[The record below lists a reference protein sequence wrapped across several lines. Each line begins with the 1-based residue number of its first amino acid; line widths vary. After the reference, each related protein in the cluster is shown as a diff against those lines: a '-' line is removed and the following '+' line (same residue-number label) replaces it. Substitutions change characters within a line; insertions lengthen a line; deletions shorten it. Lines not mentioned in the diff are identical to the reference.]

1 MQINFTLDTNQP
13 GDIIALRKLTDALTK
28 ELHTVPISVEF
39 SKPDELKEEVVTE
52 LRENIFTKKLRESAE
67 TEKPAKKAK
76 PQTDTPPPPPA
87 VTEPAPKPEKA
98 ERVTIEQVRMVIQTK
113 NIDDCKKVLAGMG
126 VKALAE
132 APAELLPEILTAINE
147 LPSM

>member
-13 GDIIALRKLTDALTK
+13 GDIIALRKVVDALSGET
-28 ELHTVPISVEF
+28 HTLTVTPTVEF
-39 SKPDELKEEVVTE
+39 TKPEEP
-52 LRENIFTKKLRESAE
+52 AP
-67 TEKPAKKAK
+67 TEKPARKAK
-76 PQTDTPPPPPA
+76 SAVEITKSAQGLELPPLP
-87 VTEPAPKPEKA
+87 EPAPKPEKA
-98 ERVTIEQVRMVIQTK
+98 ERVTIEQVRMAIQTK

-147 LPSM
+147 LPSK

>member
-13 GDIIALRKLTDALTK
+13 GDIIALRKLTDALTN
-28 ELHTVPISVEF
+28 ELRKVDLSVEF
-39 SKPDELKEEVVTE
+39 SKMGEQATPP
-52 LRENIFTKKLRESAE
+52 A
-67 TEKPAKKAK
+67 EKPAKKAK
-76 PQTDTPPPPPA
+76 PQAETPPTPPA
-87 VTEPAPKPEKA
+87 EEPAQAPAPKPEKA
-98 ERVTIEQVRMVIQTK
+98 ERVTIEQVRTAIQSK

-147 LPSM
+147 LPSK

>member
-13 GDIIALRKLTDALTK
+13 GDIIALRKLSDALAD
-28 ELHTVPISVEF
+28 LHTPIVTPTVEF
-39 SKPDELKEEVVTE
+39 TRPVEEPATPP
-52 LRENIFTKKLRESAE
+52 A
-67 TEKPAKKAK
+67 EKPAKKAK
-76 PQTDTPPPPPA
+76 PQTETPPPAPA
-87 VTEPAPKPEKA
+87 EPAPKPEKA

>member
-13 GDIIALRKLTDALTK
+13 GDIIALRKLSDALAD
-28 ELHTVPISVEF
+28 LHTPIVSPTVEF
-39 SKPDELKEEVVTE
+39 TRPVEEPATPP
-52 LRENIFTKKLRESAE
+52 A
-67 TEKPAKKAK
+67 EKPAKKAK
-76 PQTDTPPPPPA
+76 PQTETPPPPPA
-87 VTEPAPKPEKA
+87 PTEPASKPEKA
-98 ERVTIEQVRMVIQTK
+98 ERVTIEQVRTAIQTK

-147 LPSM
+147 LPSK